1 MLKLSAENQEEFER
15 QLELAGF
22 NVKWGNFHIQSKNRT
37 YNPNSKSL
45 VSTQQKNYGQNFET
59 VDDIITK
66 INMTKR
72 DQIDEKV
79 TVEQKQGFSFNPN
92 DALDDFE

>member
-45 VSTQQKNYGQNFET
+45 VST
-59 VDDIITK
+59 
-66 INMTKR
+66 
-72 DQIDEKV
+72 
-79 TVEQKQGFSFNPN
+79 
-92 DALDDFE
+92 